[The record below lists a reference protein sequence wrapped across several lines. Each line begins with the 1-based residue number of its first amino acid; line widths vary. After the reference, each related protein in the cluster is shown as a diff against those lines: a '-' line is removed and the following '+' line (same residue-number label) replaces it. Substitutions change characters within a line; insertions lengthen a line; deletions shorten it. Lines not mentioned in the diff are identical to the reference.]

1 MSVALVGSMEKGEAT
16 ALSRRSCFFFEY
28 FSSVSTSV
36 KPSLVSVNP
45 RKYPCHD
52 GFVLLSNRF
61 MPMSEILSQE
71 IEPLLLLASGE
82 LAPEMLLPSCDDTE
96 PLLRAVFAF
105 DLRAQALFQ

>member
-1 MSVALVGSMEKGEAT
+1 VSVALVGSMGKEEAT

-45 RKYPCHD
+45 RRYPCHD

-61 MPMSEILSQE
+61 MPRSEILSQG
-71 IEPLLLLASGE
+71 IELLASGE